1 MSSIFTT
8 STTEQTLS
16 IIESYKA
23 ARIPLNQAREEVTDL
38 LEEAIAA
45 IEANPLQ
52 YPVDLHAQAQ
62 GVLIRRWMDSSGKYT
77 CLFRYNP
84 TTDTAI
90 LDIFASTH
98 QDYLSLLYM
107 VQISRP

>member
-1 MSSIFTT
+1 MALVITT

-23 ARIPLNQAREEVTDL
+23 SIMPLSQARDEVTDL
-38 LEEAIAA
+38 LEEAIEA

-62 GVLIRRWMDSSGKYT
+62 GVLIRRWMDHSGKYT
-77 CLFRYNP
+77 CLFRYNSQ
-84 TTDTAI
+84 TDTAI
-90 LDIFASTH
+90 LDIFASTR

>member
-1 MSSIFTT
+1 MALVITT

-23 ARIPLNQAREEVTDL
+23 SWMPLNQARDEVTDL
-38 LEEAIAA
+38 LEEAIED

-62 GVLIRRWMDSSGKYT
+62 GVLIRRWMDKSGKYT

-84 TTDTAI
+84 ATDTAV
-90 LDIFASTH
+90 LDIFASTR